1 MVEIKSLRGTS
12 AALTSLNPVLLDNQ
26 IGFETDTKKWK
37 IGNGVTPYN
46 EIGYNYGESAYDIW
60 IRHGHT
66 GTEEDFLNSLKGEPG
81 KSAYEQ
87 AVEGGYWSGSED
99 EFYKQI
105 TNEWRLFEEE

>member
-1 MVEIKSLRGTS
+1 MVEIKSLRATS
-12 AALTSLNPVLLDNQ
+12 AALFSLNPVLLDNQ

-37 IGNGVTPYN
+37 IGDGVRPYN
-46 EIGYNYGESAYDIW
+46 DLPYNYGESAYDIW

-87 AVEGGYWSGSED
+87 AVEGGYWTGSQD

-105 TNEWRLFEEE
+105 TQVWRPFAD